1 MREKEVKC
9 FPITDTYTR
18 RTKSVFS
25 IIENKSWENGLFF
38 SISSFVS
45 YSIFF
50 FIFLL
55 STFFFLLSFLFFFFL
70 SFRSFFFSVERSMKI
85 GTPFSHRAFLVS
97 DFEYLFSG
105 RSFRNLEIRNSRS
118 TKNSTQW
125 TTYWYKGI
133 VRMGN
138 NLGFSIKEI
147 TFLSWP
153 ILGEETC
160 SRHEFI
166 FIFSRN
172 TIETLDE
179 LFVRR

>member
-1 MREKEVKC
+1 MGKRV
-9 FPITDTYTR
+9 I
-18 RTKSVFS
+18 
-25 IIENKSWENGLFF
+25 FF
-38 SISSFVS
+38 YFLLCVLL
-45 YSIFF
+45 YFFF

-179 LFVRR
+179 LFFRR